1 MKLVAITN
9 CPTGIAH
16 TYMAA
21 EALEKAAGELGVSI
35 KVETQGSIGVENEL
49 TPEDIR
55 EAHAVI
61 IASGV
66 STDMSRFQDITVVEW
81 SVNKIIKEAGL
92 AVEKAM
98 KAEKKSPKKEDGQ
111 GSEGGSAVENLGTH
125 GRGVLKHL
133 FTGISYMIPIVAA
146 GGLLIAVSFMWGL
159 DPQEG
164 SFGATLNTLGG
175 AAISFML
182 PIMCAFIAY
191 SVADRPGIAPGL
203 ALGYVCANIIGAGF
217 LGAIIAGLACG
228 YLALY
233 LKKIRMPKALEGINS
248 VLFIPILTI
257 LAVGLLMIY
266 VLGGPIST
274 LMGLLTNALKNLSAT
289 SSILL
294 GAVMGLM
301 TAFDMGGP
309 FDKVAY
315 TFAVGLL
322 AENITAPMAANMA
335 AGMSPA
341 LGLALASVVF
351 KSKFSNQE
359 REAGKVA
366 WALGA
371 CFITEGAIPFAAA
384 DPFRVIPAT
393 MLGSAVTGA
402 LSMLFGCTL
411 AAPHGGVFA
420 IAVPGVV
427 GHVGFYI
434 LSIIIGALVTAFTV
448 NFTKAMKWQK

>member
-21 EALEKAAGELGVSI
+21 EALEKAAKELGVSI

-49 TPEDIR
+49 TPDEIR

-66 STDMSRFQDITVVEW
+66 ATDMSRFQDITVVEW
-81 SVNKIIKEAGL
+81 SVNKIIKEAKL
-92 AVEKAM
+92 AVETAM
-98 KAEKKSPKKEDGQ
+98 KAEKKIHKAEDIPV
-111 GSEGGSAVENLGTH
+111 SESGSAVENLGAH
-125 GRGVLKHL
+125 GKGVLRHL

-159 DPQEG
+159 NPPEG
-164 SFGATLNTLGG
+164 SFGATLNMLGG

-191 SVADRPGIAPGL
+191 SIADRPGIAPGL
-203 ALGYVCANIIGAGF
+203 ALGYVCANVIGAGF

-233 LKKIRMPKALEGINS
+233 LKKIKMPKALEGINS

-257 LAVGLLMIY
+257 LIVGLLMIY
-266 VLGGPIST
+266 VLGGPISA
-274 LMGLLTNALKNLSAT
+274 LMGWLTNALKNLSTT

-315 TFAVGLL
+315 TFSVGLL

-341 LGLALASVVF
+341 LGLALASVAF
-351 KSKFSNQE
+351 KSKFSAQE

-411 AAPHGGVFA
+411 AAPHGGIFA

-427 GHVGFYI
+427 GNVGFYI
-434 LSIIIGALVTAFTV
+434 LSIVIGALVTAFTV
-448 NFTKAMKWQK
+448 NVTKSIKWHK